1 MKQGQCCA
9 SKSVVEAKL
18 RKVRCWFSVA
28 AFSKVVRRFGK
39 VRECVSIRNVTKDK
53 VVVLLC

>member
-28 AFSKVVRRFGK
+28 AFSKVARRFGE
-39 VRECVSIRNVTKDK
+39 VRECVSIVMLRRVR
-53 VVVLLC
+53 